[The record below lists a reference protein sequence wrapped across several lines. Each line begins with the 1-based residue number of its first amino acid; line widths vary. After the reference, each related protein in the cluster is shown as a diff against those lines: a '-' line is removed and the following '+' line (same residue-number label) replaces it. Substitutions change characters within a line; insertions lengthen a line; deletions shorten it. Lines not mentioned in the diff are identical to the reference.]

1 MQRSVVPPSPK
12 AAARPPLPF
21 RKWSASP
28 LEARPKLFRGLAAAS
43 AITGGGA
50 PVTSDGRAG
59 GAARIVGL
67 LFRAAALYGS
77 GNAPPHSQG
86 NAHVRH
92 VSCRP
97 RRQGRD
103 RTPDR
108 AGQIGRASCRERVC
122 QYV

>member
-1 MQRSVVPPSPK
+1 MQRGVVPPSPK

-67 LFRAAALYGS
+67 LFRAAALYGRS
-77 GNAPPHSQG
+77 EERRVGKEC
-86 NAHVRH
+86 
-92 VSCRP
+92 VSTCRS
-97 RRQGRD
+97 RWS
-103 RTPDR
+103 
-108 AGQIGRASCRERVC
+108 ALH
-122 QYV
+122 